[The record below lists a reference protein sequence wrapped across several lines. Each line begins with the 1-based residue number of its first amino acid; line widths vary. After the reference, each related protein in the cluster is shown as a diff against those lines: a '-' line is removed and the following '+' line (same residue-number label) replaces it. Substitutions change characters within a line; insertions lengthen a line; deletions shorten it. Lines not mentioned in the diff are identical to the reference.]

1 MPRRDI
7 ASMTWGIGSFGLLL
21 LLVGFS
27 YELLIAS
34 GNYFEA
40 DSESHRQEY
49 FDMCVVVN
57 SMNNEVEVPITE
69 FCQEQVN
76 DNVFGYMVEFTVSA
90 CKVIGILFLW
100 YGLARLR
107 SNIVEAIYE
116 TEKQVEKLGKRLVKV
131 IREGID
137 EEE

>member
-27 YELLIAS
+27 YEFLIAS
-34 GNYFEA
+34 DNYFEA
-40 DSESHRQEY
+40 GSESHRQEY

-57 SMNNEVEVPITE
+57 YMNNEVEVSITE
-69 FCQEQVN
+69 YCQEQVN
-76 DNVFGYMVEFTVSA
+76 DHVFGYMVEFMVSA

>member
-1 MPRRDI
+1 MPRREI
-7 ASMTWGIGSFGLLL
+7 ASMTRGIASFGLLL
-21 LLVGFS
+21 LIVGFS
-27 YELLIAS
+27 YELSITS
-34 GNYFEA
+34 VNYFEA
-40 DSESHRQEY
+40 GSESQRQEY

-57 SMNNEVEVPITE
+57 YMNDEVEVPITE

-76 DNVFGYMVEFTVSA
+76 DHVFGYMVEFMVSV

-116 TEKQVEKLGKRLVKV
+116 TENQVEKLGKRLVKV
-131 IREGID
+131 MREGID